1 MARLTPKNAGGSSL
15 QEIPVQEETFLG
27 CADGAGAQDEES
39 DLSRSEIRSGDLSSA
54 KSGAPATEGEG
65 GRPGT

>member
-15 QEIPVQEETFLG
+15 QEPVQEETFLG
-27 CADGAGAQDEES
+27 CSNGAGGQDEES